1 MHDSQSQI
9 PPLDKYNQY
18 TMKTGGLQNRET
30 GKCGFFG
37 DFSANE
43 VCVSTAFMVYL
54 RQHRTIEDAAPCAGS
69 GRAAAAPCAGS
80 GRAAAALYG
89 NFALL
94 FNYAVLPIYL
104 TESEGFS
111 FVL

>member
-1 MHDSQSQI
+1 
-9 PPLDKYNQY
+9 
-18 TMKTGGLQNRET
+18 MKTGGLQNRET
-30 GKCGFFG
+30 GKRGFFS

-54 RQHRTIEDAAPCAGS
+54 RQHCTIEAE
-69 GRAAAAPCAGS
+69 AAAPCAGS
-80 GRAAAALYG
+80 GRAAAALYE

>member
-1 MHDSQSQI
+1 
-9 PPLDKYNQY
+9 
-18 TMKTGGLQNRET
+18 MK
-30 GKCGFFG
+30 
-37 DFSANE
+37 A
-43 VCVSTAFMVYL
+43 
-54 RQHRTIEDAAPCAGS
+54 AAPCAGS

>member
-1 MHDSQSQI
+1 
-9 PPLDKYNQY
+9 
-18 TMKTGGLQNRET
+18 MKTGGLQNRET
-30 GKCGFFG
+30 GKRGFFG
-37 DFSANE
+37 NFSANE

-54 RQHRTIEDAAPCAGS
+54 RQHCTIE
-69 GRAAAAPCAGS
+69 AAAPCAGS

>member
-1 MHDSQSQI
+1 MR
-9 PPLDKYNQY
+9 L
-18 TMKTGGLQNRET
+18 
-30 GKCGFFG
+30 FG

-54 RQHRTIEDAAPCAGS
+54 RQHRTIE
-69 GRAAAAPCAGS
+69 AAAPCAGS
-80 GRAAAALYG
+80 GRAAAALYE

>member
-1 MHDSQSQI
+1 MR
-9 PPLDKYNQY
+9 L
-18 TMKTGGLQNRET
+18 
-30 GKCGFFG
+30 FG

-54 RQHRTIEDAAPCAGS
+54 RQHRTIE
-69 GRAAAAPCAGS
+69 AAAPCAGS

-94 FNYAVLPIYL
+94 FNYAVLSIYL

>member
-1 MHDSQSQI
+1 
-9 PPLDKYNQY
+9 
-18 TMKTGGLQNRET
+18 MKTGGLQNRET
-30 GKCGFFG
+30 GKRGFFG
-37 DFSANE
+37 NFSANE

-54 RQHRTIEDAAPCAGS
+54 RQHRTIE
-69 GRAAAAPCAGS
+69 AAAPCAGS

>member
-54 RQHRTIEDAAPCAGS
+54 RQYRTIE
-69 GRAAAAPCAGS
+69 AAAPCAGS

>member
-1 MHDSQSQI
+1 
-9 PPLDKYNQY
+9 
-18 TMKTGGLQNRET
+18 MKTGGLQNRET
-30 GKCGFFG
+30 GKRGFFG

-54 RQHRTIEDAAPCAGS
+54 RQHCTIEAE
-69 GRAAAAPCAGS
+69 
-80 GRAAAALYG
+80 AAALYG

>member
-1 MHDSQSQI
+1 M
-9 PPLDKYNQY
+9 
-18 TMKTGGLQNRET
+18 
-30 GKCGFFG
+30 
-37 DFSANE
+37 
-43 VCVSTAFMVYL
+43 
-54 RQHRTIEDAAPCAGS
+54 
-69 GRAAAAPCAGS
+69 RAAASCAGS

-94 FNYAVLPIYL
+94 FNYAVLSIYL